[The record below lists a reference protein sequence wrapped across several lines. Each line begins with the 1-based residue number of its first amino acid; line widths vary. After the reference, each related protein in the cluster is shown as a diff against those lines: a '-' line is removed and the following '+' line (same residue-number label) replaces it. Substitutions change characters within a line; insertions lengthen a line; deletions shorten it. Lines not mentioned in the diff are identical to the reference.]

1 MATTPDWLTDG
12 AAHVWRPYCQMKTA
26 DAPLAVART
35 DGVRLHLEDGR
46 VLVDGIASWWTV
58 CHGYN
63 HPHIVEAIS
72 AQAARMPHVMFGGL
86 AHEGAYRLAARL
98 AKVLPGELNHAF
110 FAESGSVAVE
120 IAMKMAIQFHINKGV
135 SGRTRFLSF
144 RGGYH
149 GDTLATMTV
158 CDPEEGMHAL
168 FRGVMPSQVIAGLP
182 VDDASEAALDALL
195 ALDARYVA
203 AILVEPLVQGAG
215 GMLFHDA
222 RTLRRLRR
230 LADKHDVL
238 LIFDEIFTGFGR
250 TGTLFAMQ
258 AAGIEPDIVTLSKA
272 LTGGTLPLSAAV
284 ASTKVFE
291 AFWSDDPNAALMH
304 GPTFMANPLACAAAN
319 ASLDLFEAGTWQA
332 DVARIAR
339 GLERGLAPCRDLA
352 GVVDVRVLG
361 AIGVVEMEASVD
373 VSALCSRFAD
383 LGCWIRPMGKVVYLT
398 PPLVIGDDDLGLLTQ
413 AVARGLAP
421 T

>member
-1 MATTPDWLTDG
+1 M
-12 AAHVWRPYCQMKTA
+12 
-26 DAPLAVART
+26 
-35 DGVRLHLEDGR
+35 R
-46 VLVDGIASWWTV
+46 VTNVG
-58 CHGYN
+58 
-63 HPHIVEAIS
+63 P
-72 AQAARMPHVMFGGL
+72 
-86 AHEGAYRLAARL
+86 
-98 AKVLPGELNHAF
+98 
-110 FAESGSVAVE
+110 
-120 IAMKMAIQFHINKGV
+120 
-135 SGRTRFLSF
+135 
-144 RGGYH
+144 
-149 GDTLATMTV
+149 
-158 CDPEEGMHAL
+158 
-168 FRGVMPSQVIAGLP
+168 
-182 VDDASEAALDALL
+182 
-195 ALDARYVA
+195 
-203 AILVEPLVQGAG
+203 
-215 GMLFHDA
+215 
-222 RTLRRLRR
+222 
-230 LADKHDVL
+230 
-238 LIFDEIFTGFGR
+238 TG
-250 TGTLFAMQ
+250 
-258 AAGIEPDIVTLSKA
+258 KA
-272 LTGGTLPLSAAV
+272 LRLSAAV